1 MRTFNKKSFDKVSKL
16 TKIASKQTKED
27 SDSADLQYLENLGC
41 SVVEGY
47 SADTT
52 LLSENIDIIANP
64 NIKNQTVIK
73 DKLISAE
80 KNFAN
85 ENDPFYSLSEQR
97 SPSKANDSAVEKR
110 NTASKKVSALVSD
123 LKPKEG
129 STDSTLQTQT
139 ATSDNRQATTK
150 TKTQKTAAASGNTL
164 PTQTATSDLGQ
175 AGSLSR
181 SQNVSRY

>member
-1 MRTFNKKSFDKVSKL
+1 MRTFNKKSFDKY
-16 TKIASKQTKED
+16 TKKAKRDPRKFQVDDEN
-27 SDSADLQYLENLGC
+27 ADLKYLENLGC

-52 LLSENIDIIANP
+52 LLSENIDILTNP
-64 NIKNQTVIK
+64 NIKNKTVIK

-85 ENDPFYSLSEQR
+85 ENDPFYNLSEQF
-97 SPSKANDSAVEKR
+97 SQSKANDSAVKKR

-123 LKPKEG
+123 LKSKES

-139 ATSDNRQATTK
+139 VTSDNRQTTTK
-150 TKTQKTAAASGNTL
+150 TKTQKTAAASSNTL
-164 PTQTATSDLGQ
+164 PTQTVTNEYSQTSTRLV
-175 AGSLSR
+175 
-181 SQNVSRY
+181 NKT